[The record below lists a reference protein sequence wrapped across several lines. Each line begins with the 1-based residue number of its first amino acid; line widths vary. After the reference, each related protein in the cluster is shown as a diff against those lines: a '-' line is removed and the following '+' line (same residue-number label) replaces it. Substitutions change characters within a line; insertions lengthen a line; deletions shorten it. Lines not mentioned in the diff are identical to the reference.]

1 MLLSLDPLNR
11 KYIPNRFNIMPIA
24 ENIET
29 AYPSTTNRKR
39 ERTTTSDCITDKES
53 SVNVWLSVKLLLIVV
68 FTEFVCSITLVES
81 WKAVD
86 IENVQLCK
94 SILFDQLV

>member
-1 MLLSLDPLNR
+1 
-11 KYIPNRFNIMPIA
+11 MPIA

-53 SVNVWLSVKLLLIVV
+53 TISFWLSVKLLLIVV
-68 FTEFVCSITLVES
+68 FAEFICSLALIES
-81 WKAVD
+81 LEAVD
-86 IENVQLCK
+86 VEKFQSSK
-94 SILFDQLV
+94 SILLDKLV